1 MIVPALFLSFIFSF
15 YFLGHVARR
24 GLFSCIGRTKLTIND
39 KAPFLGLL
47 PMSPHDFAG
56 KWYTID
62 TWQIL
67 DAVATVPNCTKI
79 LTLSASGRS
88 NDTNIQIFCAEQAF
102 CTENLNFLAITFFNF
117 KKK

>member
-1 MIVPALFLSFIFSF
+1 MGVSW
-15 YFLGHVARR
+15 V
-24 GLFSCIGRTKLTIND
+24 
-39 KAPFLGLL
+39 KA
-47 PMSPHDFAG
+47 PHDFVR

-67 DAVATVPNCTKI
+67 DAVAAVPNCTI

-117 KKK
+117 KKNSNLAEKFRKTICNNPNSK